1 MRKWYSVKDMVAYS
15 LENDLKLLSTYGTG
29 SPEATDFW
37 KNYRDNSEDYDK
49 LFGKL
54 YKNFRYYDQD
64 IDNEE
69 ETIQEVT
76 EDFIQ
81 TVGTFLM
88 INQKKYEELKR
99 INDIAFSDKLLE
111 DVDYTRQ
118 DNGTTRLGERNDL
131 TTSVSGQRQDT
142 LQEQV
147 YPFESTTPSDSS
159 KNITTKGSETDT
171 DTFNKGAETDTTN
184 NTTTVHG
191 KMGGLTKDQVIDKH
205 LNTWDKYQYYL
216 AIFND
221 ISKEFLLV

>member
-1 MRKWYSVKDMVAYS
+1 MRKWYTVKDMVNYA
-15 LENDLKLLSTYGTG
+15 LENNLKLLSTYGTG
-29 SPEATDFW
+29 LEENIDFW
-37 KNYRDNSEDYDK
+37 KNYRENSEVYDK
-49 LFGKL
+49 LFPKL
-54 YKNFRYYDQD
+54 FKNYRYYDQD

-88 INQKKYEELKR
+88 VNQKKYEELKR
-99 INDIAFSDKLLE
+99 INDIAFTDKLLE

-118 DNGTTRLGERNDL
+118 DNGSTVLGNRVDS
-131 TTSVSGQRQDT
+131 TSSVSGQRTGT

-159 KNITTKGSETDT
+159 KNTTVKGQETDT
-171 DTFNKGAETDTTN
+171 DTFNKGQETDTN
-184 NTTTVHG
+184 ANTTTVHG

-205 LNTWDKYQYYL
+205 LNTWNKYEYYL

-221 ISKEFLLV
+221 IAKEFLLV